1 MLFCGL
7 WGLVAY
13 FRGGRVTP
21 SYTGALL
28 LGEVVIAVQGVLG
41 MILVVLGLLPRDLMH
56 FLYGVAS
63 LLALPVTFTY
73 LKGRTD
79 REAQLV
85 YSLVALFVFG
95 LAIRALTT
103 AGG

>member
-13 FRGGRVTP
+13 FRGSRVTP
-21 SYTGALL
+21 SYTGALF
-28 LGEVVIAVQGVLG
+28 LGEAIIAVQGILG
-41 MILVVLGLLPRDLMH
+41 MVMVVLGLLPRDLMH

-63 LLALPVTFTY
+63 LLALPVAFTY
-73 LKGRTD
+73 MKGRTD

-85 YSLVALFVFG
+85 FSLVALFVFG
-95 LAIRALTT
+95 LAIRAQTT